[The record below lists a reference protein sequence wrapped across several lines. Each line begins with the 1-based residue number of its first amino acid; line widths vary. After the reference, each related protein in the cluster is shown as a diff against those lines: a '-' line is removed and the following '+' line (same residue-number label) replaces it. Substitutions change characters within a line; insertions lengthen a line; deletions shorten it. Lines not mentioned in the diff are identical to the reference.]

1 MGGVQSGTHN
11 LGEALWVQERQRQ
24 KCHREGGRYESHS
37 AQSTQDRRKLLKRTR
52 SLAVI
57 SEDESRQER
66 DTRHFRLG
74 QSTFDLPRRHQLI
87 PRAKLIDRNS
97 LKDRLS
103 KSQQHLTDSYE
114 RFNEGRSYHSRSTCG
129 LHSIP
134 SGLVSLP
141 DPLPYNRGS
150 RTDPDRLNILDWPD
164 PPRRYCSVQN
174 LDTVSGL
181 VDIVEDNWPI
191 EGNRSIDCIY
201 TQVKRKR
208 KEHRS
213 LDSILFEDDGELEYF
228 DVLNLLPLSNV
239 RLQYDEDD
247 SADGNFERRNEQV
260 CGSRDIRVLEYHE
273 PSSAEE
279 ASPSTSGGDDATDE
293 EKHTAEE
300 NNSVQ
305 ADHQH
310 EDDDEDDDLGEKI
323 HEDLDSSRD
332 ANSAT
337 RVSAGGDRRGSEESF
352 EEDSEISSTNKFA
365 DQCAPSTP
373 SSSSSSSSSG
383 KFKRQRYKADVESF
397 VTPPCEEDRKI
408 EEAEEYKS
416 IWISDGEE
424 QDEMSR
430 RPQILKVVDND
441 VTKRRHRR
449 SVVEIDAVVEDVPQD
464 KKPQEKGPN
473 ERIDPLAK
481 ASNNVRKDTELR
493 GKNAENTSTPGNASE
508 TATVEDARNFFERKT
523 AERETTR
530 NKQNEGRFERI
541 VKETSNI
548 LGKACSVVKGSLGFE
563 ARSESSDLGLG
574 SESGSDSRRRSMD
587 DGAEDDRSPRA
598 AAAADNP
605 STAVD
610 NNMGDGKKPH
620 TNLTRSKSCVDSIEC
635 QDDGPE
641 FDHVRYKIVK
651 SHMFSK
657 NMFNTGRGDV
667 TYDGLIQYLREY
679 SFQELLMDNNVVII
693 EPVRAEPVELKSPSS
708 PLARTEPSCKVAG
721 TIQKKSE
728 RSGERADDDAAV
740 KGSKSSIRKHF
751 FYHPIRVNRELIDEE
766 LPDPDTVRNVRR
778 MFENDTLK
786 KKSTS
791 DAEFSRDCKSR
802 RSLSMKD
809 LTSIDDGRYDDM
821 SDKAREESR
830 SRCSSRAKDLT
841 RLFETKSASSTAS
854 IAKEEP
860 GSPRGES
867 KTRILAQS
875 FEARSGNTS
884 PSDSNCSKNKAGRYH
899 HNHHHHHHHHQNWDS
914 GSVSSGVSS
923 DYPDTDAG
931 SAAHCTSS
939 DEEDANCHEDDGAG
953 GPGHYVS
960 QDVLRKIRECGTSVT
975 YYGGKVVN
983 THNGPLISP
992 LIGNGFKRADRR
1004 SNDYVKFKLVK
1015 SNSCDSRL
1023 ELTGRLVEGGSLRR
1037 ERGTAD
1043 LRQCTIAETPSIEIT
1058 TAERQQED
1066 AERERGDEGIEQI
1079 GQTKRE
1085 PPVVIGLE
1093 PKKEES
1099 KESRTFKA
1107 DFKLG
1112 NLDDLESRSSNYPG
1126 KFAASALTRWEVNAD
1141 NWKADNDFGKM
1152 EFEEFEVLEDSLNGI
1167 DGQNEYAQAS

>member
-24 KCHREGGRYESHS
+24 KCHREGSRYDSHS
-37 AQSTQDRRKLLKRTR
+37 AQSTQERSKLLKRTR

-57 SEDESRQER
+57 SEDDSRQNREA
-66 DTRHFRLG
+66 TQHFRLG
-74 QSTFDLPRRHQLI
+74 ESSFDLPRKYQLI

-103 KSQQHLTDSYE
+103 KSQQHLSDSYE
-114 RFNEGRSYHSRSTCG
+114 RFNEAKPYYSRSTCG

-134 SGLVSLP
+134 PGLASLP
-141 DPLPYNRGS
+141 DPLPYVRGNHAN
-150 RTDPDRLNILDWPD
+150 PDRLNILDWPD

-181 VDIVEDNWPI
+181 IDIVEDTWPV

-213 LDSILFEDDGELEYF
+213 LDSILFEDDAELEYF
-228 DVLNLLPLSNV
+228 DVLNLLPLSNI
-239 RLQYDEDD
+239 RLGYDEADLSKDD
-247 SADGNFERRNEQV
+247 NFTRKTLH
-260 CGSRDIRVLEYHE
+260 GSRDLRVLEYNE
-273 PSSAEE
+273 PSRESEV
-279 ASPSTSGGDDATDE
+279 SPTRSSNATDE
-293 EKHTAEE
+293 EKCKEHT
-300 NNSVQ
+300 VK
-305 ADHQH
+305 
-310 EDDDEDDDLGEKI
+310 EDNPAL
-323 HEDLDSSRD
+323 
-332 ANSAT
+332 A
-337 RVSAGGDRRGSEESF
+337 
-352 EEDSEISSTNKFA
+352 ISSEKKGRDLNLSKGTSRRDLVKRERRKSNESLEKNAQISLTNKFV
-365 DQCAPSTP
+365 DQHILLP
-373 SSSSSSSSSG
+373 SS
-383 KFKRQRYKADVESF
+383 KTDQDYRKADVENL
-397 VTPPCEEDRKI
+397 VTSYEEDRKI
-408 EEAEEYKS
+408 EEVEDYKS
-416 IWISDGEE
+416 IWISDNE
-424 QDEMSR
+424 DHHEMSR

-449 SVVEIDAVVEDVPQD
+449 SVVEIDAIVEDVPKD
-464 KKPQEKGPN
+464 KISHSITKEAN
-473 ERIDPLAK
+473 ERIDVSVINL
-481 ASNNVRKDTELR
+481 SNNVNKENKVD
-493 GKNAENTSTPGNASE
+493 GKNVKDATLPENV
-508 TATVEDARNFFERKT
+508 ATMEDARNFSERKKEKT
-523 AERETTR
+523 GKEATR
-530 NKQNEGRFERI
+530 NKQNEGRFEKI

-587 DGAEDDRSPRA
+587 DGAEDDRLSRNVDTSA
-598 AAAADNP
+598 AP
-605 STAVD
+605 KI
-610 NNMGDGKKPH
+610 GDGKKSH
-620 TNLTRSKSCVDSIEC
+620 TNLTRSRSCVDSIEC

-657 NMFNTGRGDV
+657 NMFNTARGDV
-667 TYDGLIQYLREY
+667 TYEGLMQYLREY

-693 EPVRAEPVELKSPSS
+693 EPVRAEPVELKTST
-708 PLARTEPSCKVAG
+708 LTRTEPTCKIAG
-721 TIQKKSE
+721 AIQKKTENRE
-728 RSGERADDDAAV
+728 RNDEQSGSGGTGKSSRQ
-740 KGSKSSIRKHF
+740 SSIRKHF

-766 LPDPDTVRNVRR
+766 LPDPDTVKNVRR
-778 MFENDTLK
+778 MFENTLEK
-786 KKSTS
+786 KKNAS
-791 DAEFSRDCKSR
+791 DAEFSRDCKNR
-802 RSLSMKD
+802 RSVSMKD
-809 LTSIDDGRYDDM
+809 LTSIESRYDEM

-854 IAKEEP
+854 VVKEES
-860 GSPRGES
+860 GSLRSES
-867 KTRILAQS
+867 KTRIIAQS

-884 PSDSNCSKNKAGRYH
+884 PSGSNCSKNKVGRYH
-899 HNHHHHHHHHQNWDS
+899 HHHHHHHHQNWDT

-923 DYPDTDAG
+923 DYLDTDPG
-931 SAAHCTSS
+931 SGAHCTSS
-939 DEEDANCHEDDGAG
+939 DDDDVNCNDDDADAS

-960 QDVLRKIRECGTSVT
+960 QDVLKKIREYGTSVT

-992 LIGNGFKRADRR
+992 LNGNGFKRIDK

-1023 ELTGRLVEGGSLRR
+1023 ELTGRLIEGQLRR
-1037 ERGTAD
+1037 NCDRGAN

-1058 TAERQQED
+1058 TIDSRQENEEQ
-1066 AERERGDEGIEQI
+1066 RDEGIEQVE
-1079 GQTKRE
+1079 QMKRE

-1093 PKKEES
+1093 PKREDS
-1099 KESRTFKA
+1099 KETRRTFKA
-1107 DFKLG
+1107 EFKLG
-1112 NLDDLESRSSNYPG
+1112 DLDDLRSNYPS
-1126 KFAASALTRWEVNAD
+1126 KFMPSALTRWEVNTS
-1141 NWKADNDFGKM
+1141 WRVDNDFGKM

-1167 DGQNEYAQAS
+1167 DGQDQCAQTS

>member
-24 KCHREGGRYESHS
+24 KCHREGSRYGDSHS

-57 SEDESRQER
+57 SEDDSRQDREAA
-66 DTRHFRLG
+66 HFRLG

-103 KSQQHLTDSYE
+103 KSQQHLSDSYE
-114 RFNEGRSYHSRSTCG
+114 RFNEAKSYHSRSTCG
-129 LHSIP
+129 LHSIS
-134 SGLVSLP
+134 SGLESLP
-141 DPLPYNRGS
+141 DPLSYTRKNRI
-150 RTDPDRLNILDWPD
+150 DPDRLNILDWPD
-164 PPRRYCSVQN
+164 PPRRYRSVQN

-181 VDIVEDNWPI
+181 VDIVEDNCPI

-228 DVLNLLPLSNV
+228 DVLNLLPLSNI
-239 RLQYDEDD
+239 RLEYNETDL
-247 SADGNFERRNEQV
+247 SRDGNFA
-260 CGSRDIRVLEYHE
+260 CKKIHDLRDLRVLEYNE
-273 PSSAEE
+273 PNGTSEVSPTRSSN
-279 ASPSTSGGDDATDE
+279 ATDE
-293 EKHTAEE
+293 EKCKE
-300 NNSVQ
+300 
-305 ADHQH
+305 H
-310 EDDDEDDDLGEKI
+310 EVNEDNLARGDDESEKELR
-323 HEDLDSSRD
+323 EDLDSQGTF
-332 ANSAT
+332 T
-337 RVSAGGDRRGSEESF
+337 RTDSNRRQYRETNGSF
-352 EEDSEISSTNKFA
+352 GADSEINSVNQFA
-365 DQCAPSTP
+365 DQYSP
-373 SSSSSSSSSG
+373 SSSKTDHRG
-383 KFKRQRYKADVESF
+383 TDVENF
-397 VTPPCEEDRKI
+397 VIFCEKEDQKI
-408 EEAEEYKS
+408 EEIEDYKS
-416 IWISDGEE
+416 IWIP
-424 QDEMSR
+424 DENLNKMSR
-430 RPQILKVVDND
+430 RPQVLKVVDND
-441 VTKRRHRR
+441 VTRRRHRR
-449 SVVEIDAVVEDVPQD
+449 SVVEIEAIVEDVPKD
-464 KKPQEKGPN
+464 KRSQEITEEAN
-473 ERIDPLAK
+473 ERLN
-481 ASNNVRKDTELR
+481 ASIITSINNVNDEDEGHERKAKEVTTPE
-493 GKNAENTSTPGNASE
+493 NAENG
-508 TATVEDARNFFERKT
+508 VMVDDARNFLERKSTEKET
-523 AERETTR
+523 AR

-587 DGAEDDRSPRA
+587 DGIEDDRPSRKVENSTNSA
-598 AAAADNP
+598 TLRTDDN
-605 STAVD
+605 
-610 NNMGDGKKPH
+610 KKSR
-620 TNLTRSKSCVDSIEC
+620 TNLTRSRSCVDSIEC

-657 NMFNTGRGDV
+657 NMFNTTRGDV
-667 TYDGLIQYLREY
+667 TYEGLMQYLREY

-693 EPVRAEPVELKSPSS
+693 EPVRAETIERKSS
-708 PLARTEPSCKVAG
+708 PLARTEPKCKIAG
-721 TIQKKSE
+721 AIQKKMENHERNGEQSE
-728 RSGERADDDAAV
+728 SGGTAKSSRQ
-740 KGSKSSIRKHF
+740 SSIRKHF
-751 FYHPIRVNRELIDEE
+751 FYQPIRVNRELIDEE

-778 MFENDTLK
+778 MFENTLEK
-786 KKSTS
+786 KKIS
-791 DAEFSRDCKSR
+791 DAEFSRDDKTR
-802 RSLSMKD
+802 RSVSMKD
-809 LTSIDDGRYDDM
+809 LTSIDDNRYDEI
-821 SDKAREESR
+821 SDKTREESR

-841 RLFETKSASSTAS
+841 RLFETKSASSTIS
-854 IAKEEP
+854 VAKEEI
-860 GSPRGES
+860 GSPRCES

-884 PSDSNCSKNKAGRYH
+884 PSGSNCSKNKVGRY
-899 HNHHHHHHHHQNWDS
+899 HHHHHHHHQNWDS

-923 DYPDTDAG
+923 DYPDTDPG
-931 SAAHCTSS
+931 SGAHCTSS
-939 DEEDANCHEDDGAG
+939 DDEDVNCNYDDADAS

-983 THNGPLISP
+983 MYNGPLVSP
-992 LIGNGFKRADRR
+992 LIGNGFKQIDK

-1023 ELTGRLVEGGSLRR
+1023 ELAGRFVEGQSLRR
-1037 ERGTAD
+1037 NRDRCAD

-1058 TAERQQED
+1058 PIDSRQKDEIQKDED
-1066 AERERGDEGIEQI
+1066 VEQI
-1079 GQTKRE
+1079 KQMKRE

-1093 PKKEES
+1093 PKKEDS
-1099 KESRTFKA
+1099 KDSRKIFKA

-1112 NLDDLESRSSNYPG
+1112 DLNDSRSNYPSR
-1126 KFAASALTRWEVNAD
+1126 FMPSALTRWEVNSS
-1141 NWKADNDFGKM
+1141 WKVGNDFGKM

-1167 DGQNEYAQAS
+1167 SEQNTYAQAS